1 MFLPSTFN
9 EFIQLVG
16 VGGAI
21 ASFLWGVWVWKDKS
35 KKELAQQRVEAQRFA
50 DNRRIEA
57 TKPFLERQLRL
68 YTEASEVA
76 ACIAA
81 GPNVIIDHTEIQ
93 TAKKRFWQ
101 LYYGELALVEN
112 VEVEEAMVQLGEAI
126 SGGIDQSELRK
137 ASLNLAV
144 ACRRSLAT
152 SWGIQAWENPD
163 GDFLNNS
170 QLLTERAM
178 R

>member
-1 MFLPSTFN
+1 M
-9 EFIQLVG
+9 G
-16 VGGAI
+16 VERQIEKRTGSAACGGSA
-21 ASFLWGVWVWKDKS
+21 A
-35 KKELAQQRVEAQRFA
+35 A

-76 ACIAA
+76 ACIATGTNA
-81 GPNVIIDHTEIQ
+81 VVDHIEIQ

-126 SGGIDQSELRK
+126 SNGMDQSELRR
-137 ASLNLAV
+137 ASLNLAS

-163 GDFLNNS
+163 GDSLNNI
-170 QLLTERAM
+170 QLLTERAT